1 MVVKVINREESSEW
15 SEILRTMKVY
25 ADSNGLESVFV
36 KKEVPETKGIIIEQ
50 IVFNLLIGMTANVIY
65 DLLKTV
71 IKSYKKE
78 KQDVINN
85 IKIEIEDGD
94 NKESIEINTI
104 LNKED

>member
-1 MVVKVINREESSEW
+1 MVVKVINIEESSEW
-15 SEILRTMKVY
+15 SEILKAMKVY
-25 ADSNGLESVFV
+25 ADSNELESFFV

-94 NKESIEINTI
+94 NKKRIEINTI